1 MQLKE
6 IKIKGFKSFA
16 NKIKLNI
23 TPGITV
29 IVGPNGCGKSNIT
42 DAVRWILGEQNIR
55 SLRGSNLTDMIFSGN
70 SEQKMRN
77 IAEVSIL
84 FDNVDR
90 KLSIDS
96 EEVELKRIIYRSG
109 ETENYI
115 NGISCKLRDIHEL
128 FWGTGLGKNSY
139 SIIAQGKVDFVLNAK
154 PSERRILFEEA
165 SNISSYK
172 NKKDAAIKK
181 LEHTQDNLLRVNDIL
196 SEVKEN
202 LLHYQNKADDL
213 KAYQFY
219 RDNIRKLELYLLS
232 QQYLLYQKNT
242 KKFDDKLSTINQEI
256 SKIEKIIIAN
266 KEEIHQKEQR
276 KIHLE
281 KQLNDSENHFQ
292 QSEKEKN
299 DISNQL
305 IVLQQKIKEISQRTV
320 NLHED
325 IEDAKKQFVKFK
337 DTLANIDKD
346 IKETIQN
353 SNLAKERCQRN
364 DIFLQKYHVL
374 FTYYEERIS
383 NIEENS
389 RKLNKR
395 YLSQYREKII
405 KEETLLKSSNMS
417 LDDIN
422 REKKII
428 NAKINNNCKEIE
440 NTEEKKIFYEK
451 EIKQLK
457 EERKRIEKLLADSKL
472 FINTET
478 KKVQNYSNDILL
490 KNKEKDFLDE
500 LIKNQQDINTDIKKE
515 ILENNLENIQLLEGI
530 HDIVNQVPDSLKKL
544 ISFLLKDKMPLIRI
558 AHLDKIPI
566 IIDKYLQK
574 NSIGQ
579 IKVISDDIIS
589 KENFQKRTKEL
600 KYIMDKDSILGFA
613 NQLISYPPEYKK
625 IFEVLL
631 GNILVVKNMETAFKL
646 VEKFKEQWVI
656 ASLDGVIIDFNGIIT
671 LNYLSEDR
679 KYSEH
684 IPRERIKK
692 LEQEIKY
699 IDAEKKK
706 IQDNLNLRKNDNQKL
721 FGKYEKIERQLED
734 YTSRLYKQDN
744 YLFEINRKIT
754 DLKNQLT
761 SLNNKERVEEEKREE
776 LEKNIS
782 IFRLRIRQIEE
793 HVKSFYSYLQLL
805 KRLRDLSAKNI
816 EKIKNN
822 LETIK
827 MELTWNEERGT
838 LLQKQ
843 KNEMNNFIQNYHKEE
858 QKRQEKIVNLKK
870 EKSLLI
876 EQEIKIKE
884 KQENIF
890 ENIKLLN
897 EDRMK
902 KKKSIKELESLI
914 SKTRETIEVNQEK
927 LEEKKNRYH
936 ENEMYQ
942 VQNQEKMNHLL
953 NTVKNQYNTSID
965 EILLHQNGAKNQK
978 EATGLIAKY
987 QEKISLMG
995 QINFDALQEYQKQS
1009 DRYNELQSKKEEIVN
1024 SKEKL
1029 INLIDEIDRI
1039 AEDHFYQTYLKVERY
1054 FNDIFQKLFRGG
1066 QISLELTND
1075 KKLLETGI
1083 EVMVQPPGKK
1093 LQNISLLSTGEKA
1106 LTAIA
1111 LLFALWK
1118 ANPSPFCFF
1127 DEIDSALDEAN
1138 SLRLASFLKNEDLK
1152 EAQIIVI
1159 THQKEVMEAADALY
1173 GITMEG
1179 SGISKLMSVKMLD
1192 TGV

>member
-242 KKFDDKLSTINQEI
+242 KKFADKLSTLKEEI
-256 SKIEKIIIAN
+256 IKIEKIIITN

-276 KIHLE
+276 KIHFE

-292 QSEKEKN
+292 QSEKEKI

-337 DTLANIDKD
+337 DTLANIDKS
-346 IKETIQN
+346 IQETNQK
-353 SNLAKERCQRN
+353 SNLAKERYQRN

-374 FTYYEERIS
+374 FTYYEGRIS

-389 RKLNKR
+389 RRLNKR
-395 YLSQYREKII
+395 YLIQYREKRI
-405 KEETLLKSSNMS
+405 KEETLLKSSKMS

-428 NAKINNNCKEIE
+428 NSKINTNCKEIQ

-451 EIKQLK
+451 KIKQLK
-457 EERKRIEKLLADSKL
+457 EERRRTEKLLADSKL

-500 LIKNQQDINTDIKKE
+500 LIKNQQDININIKKE
-515 ILENNLENIQLLEGI
+515 LLEKNLENIYLLEGI
-530 HDIVNQVPDSLKKL
+530 HDIVNEVPDSLKKL
-544 ISFLLKDKMPLIRI
+544 ISFLLKDKVPLIRI

-566 IIDKYLQK
+566 IIDKNLQK

-579 IKVISDDIIS
+579 IKVISEDIIS

-600 KYIMDKDSILGFA
+600 KYIMDKDSVLGFA

-625 IFEVLL
+625 ILEVLL
-631 GNILVVKNMETAFKL
+631 RNILVVRNMETAFQLVVKL
-646 VEKFKEQWVI
+646 KEQWVI
-656 ASLDGVIIDFNGIIT
+656 ASLDGVIIDINGIIT
-671 LNYLSEDR
+671 LNYFSEDR
-679 KYSEH
+679 RYSEH

-706 IQDNLNLRKNDNQKL
+706 IQEKLNLRKNDNQKL
-721 FGKYEKIERQLED
+721 SGKYEQIERQLED
-734 YTSRLYKQDN
+734 YTSGLHKQDN

-761 SLNNKERVEEEKREE
+761 SLNNKERVEEEKRKG

-793 HVKSFYSYLQLL
+793 HLKS
-805 KRLRDLSAKNI
+805 
-816 EKIKNN
+816 
-822 LETIK
+822 
-827 MELTWNEERGT
+827 
-838 LLQKQ
+838 
-843 KNEMNNFIQNYHKEE
+843 
-858 QKRQEKIVNLKK
+858 
-870 EKSLLI
+870 
-876 EQEIKIKE
+876 
-884 KQENIF
+884 
-890 ENIKLLN
+890 
-897 EDRMK
+897 
-902 KKKSIKELESLI
+902 
-914 SKTRETIEVNQEK
+914 
-927 LEEKKNRYH
+927 
-936 ENEMYQ
+936 
-942 VQNQEKMNHLL
+942 
-953 NTVKNQYNTSID
+953 
-965 EILLHQNGAKNQK
+965 
-978 EATGLIAKY
+978 
-987 QEKISLMG
+987 
-995 QINFDALQEYQKQS
+995 
-1009 DRYNELQSKKEEIVN
+1009 
-1024 SKEKL
+1024 
-1029 INLIDEIDRI
+1029 
-1039 AEDHFYQTYLKVERY
+1039 
-1054 FNDIFQKLFRGG
+1054 
-1066 QISLELTND
+1066 
-1075 KKLLETGI
+1075 
-1083 EVMVQPPGKK
+1083 
-1093 LQNISLLSTGEKA
+1093 
-1106 LTAIA
+1106 
-1111 LLFALWK
+1111 
-1118 ANPSPFCFF
+1118 
-1127 DEIDSALDEAN
+1127 
-1138 SLRLASFLKNEDLK
+1138 
-1152 EAQIIVI
+1152 
-1159 THQKEVMEAADALY
+1159 
-1173 GITMEG
+1173 
-1179 SGISKLMSVKMLD
+1179 
-1192 TGV
+1192 